1 MIPKRNAMEGAG
13 RAETQKIVP
22 GEVKSEDN
30 ADLFLLF
37 QGYCPQ
43 RICSTRPKR

>member
-1 MIPKRNAMEGAG
+1 MEGAG

-30 ADLFLLF
+30 VDLFL
-37 QGYCPQ
+37 
-43 RICSTRPKR
+43 